1 MQFQT
6 YYDKVNEAYDN
17 TYKNTFEKVGLQIFI
32 QQTQKI
38 TYDMRFDTDITKA
51 QYNQMIQYIND
62 LIIQLKEY
70 DPRDDYDNFDDL
82 NENYDNYLNDDYP
95 NY

>member
-17 TYKNTFEKVGLQIFI
+17 AYKNTFEKVGLQIFI

-62 LIIQLKEY
+62 LIIQLKEC